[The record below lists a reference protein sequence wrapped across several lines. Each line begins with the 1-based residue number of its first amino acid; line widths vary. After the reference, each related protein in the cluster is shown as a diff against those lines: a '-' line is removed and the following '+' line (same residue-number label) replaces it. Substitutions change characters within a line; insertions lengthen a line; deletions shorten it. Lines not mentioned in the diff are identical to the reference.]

1 MRRLSTL
8 IALLAVAV
16 AVASCGGSPTTSSG
30 ANPAN
35 PAAQAPGIAGLE
47 RDIQA
52 AHGAVAASQT
62 DAARASGTSAGP

>member
-30 ANPAN
+30 ANPA
-35 PAAQAPGIAGLE
+35 AQAPGIAGLE

-52 AHGAVAASQT
+52 AHGAVATSQT